1 MIPHIEAPYFYF
13 AQLCNNIQ
21 LWIFFNSGNR
31 DFICPENENY
41 CHIWVRAAQSL
52 LSILGGFQICLH
64 GLFRDCL
71 LSTLIHTHTQSR
83 RLLLFC
89 RCLHSRVTD
98 AQTLQFNT
106 HHTTYTVQNHTL
118 ESQRS
123 EIFSLKNHYFVK
135 QPLMW
140 MLPDHYRHNLFM
152 SLGYPHV
159 AYRG

>member
-1 MIPHIEAPYFYF
+1 MDFFLILVTGILFVRKMRITVIYGFELPNPYFPFLADFKFVYTVCLEIAYF
-13 AQLCNNIQ
+13 L
-21 LWIFFNSGNR
+21 
-31 DFICPENENY
+31 PY
-41 CHIWVRAAQSL
+41 Y
-52 LSILGGFQICLH
+52 
-64 GLFRDCL
+64 
-71 LSTLIHTHTQSR
+71 THTHTQSR